1 MKYININTLAQ
12 YTESEIR
19 GIFPNT
25 SFVQPFVPADVY
37 QYVFPTPQP
46 TYNSISQ
53 YVQEIAATYINGH
66 WEQQWEVVEL
76 DTPTT
81 EANLA
86 ALRTAKNTAIKAE
99 RDRRKFNGVYVSDKW
114 IHTDADSR
122 TQWLGMVMMGASIPI
137 IDWTTMDNTTIM
149 TSQTLANE
157 VFQATATLDATLFAY
172 AKSLIAAV
180 NASSDPASIDIT
192 IGWPDTYAV

>member
-12 YTESEIR
+12 ITESEIR
-19 GIFPNT
+19 SLFPNT
-25 SFVQPFVPADVY
+25 SFVQPFVPPDEY

-53 YVQEIAATYINGH
+53 YVREIAATYISGH
-66 WEQQWEVVEL
+66 WEQQWEVVNL

-86 ALRTAKNTAIKAE
+86 ALRTTRNTAIKAE
-99 RDRRKFNGVYVSDKW
+99 RDRRKFNGVYVSSKW

-122 TQWLGMVMMGASIPI
+122 TQWLGMVMMGASVPT
-137 IDWTTMDNTTIM
+137 IDWTTMDNSTIT
-149 TSQTLANE
+149 TSQTLASQ
-157 VFQATATLDATLFAY
+157 VFQATATLDATLFSY
-172 AKSLIAAV
+172 AKTLIASV
-180 NASSDPASIDIT
+180 NASSDPASIDIMA
-192 IGWPDTYAV
+192 GWPDTFTG